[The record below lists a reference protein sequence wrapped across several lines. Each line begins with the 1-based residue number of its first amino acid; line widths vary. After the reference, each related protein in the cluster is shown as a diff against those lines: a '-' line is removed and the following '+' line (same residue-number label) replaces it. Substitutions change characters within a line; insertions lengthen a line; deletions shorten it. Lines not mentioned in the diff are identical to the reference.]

1 MLNSIATKIK
11 PKPKPKNYRAAYE
24 LAVKLMAQMGCGQ
37 RF

>member
-1 MLNSIATKIK
+1 MLKLAKIK

-24 LAVKLMAQMGCGQ
+24 LAVKLMDQIDETE